1 MLCFVVSK
9 RENLTVVSSA
19 VLIVRT
25 APDKSQ
31 NYRADFAGC
40 HDVGFYSD
48 DAGLLDDLTQFIGAA
63 LRPVMRLSGSRPGPT
78 RKAFC

>member
-1 MLCFVVSK
+1 VLCFVVSK
-9 RENLTVVSSA
+9 RENLNVVSSA

-31 NYRADFAGC
+31 NYRADFAGR
-40 HDVGFYSD
+40 HDVRFYSD

-63 LRPVMRLSGSRPGPT
+63 FKAGNAAIVVATGAHQE
-78 RKAFC
+78 AFC